1 MKTQDKTAG
10 TESKAHESIPVHS
23 QPDNA
28 DSKHNSKMTH
38 KTWQHGKLPAKPAPA
53 ADDKEAKS
61 ESKND
66 VVPAVEISQPAAV
79 TQLADK
85 ASNENVSPV
94 QLPYVKQWVVYIS
107 EHVED
112 SALSVIELGNAF
124 IKAKAAL
131 THGKWQELFQPGN
144 LRFSQR
150 SAEKLI
156 QVAQHVA
163 LAKPPNSA
171 SLPPSLDAL
180 TLLARV
186 NADVVQ
192 SGIDDGTIQPTMTI
206 AEAKKFALDMLGPES
221 AKIKK
226 PFDRDATIKSLISRV
241 SKALDEVPANQRE
254 DFISTLVEDIKKA
267 IH

>member
-1 MKTQDKTAG
+1 MKPQEKIVVA
-10 TESKAHESIPVHS
+10 ESKVRESIPAHS
-23 QPDNA
+23 L
-28 DSKHNSKMTH
+28 SENSVSNQALNMARE
-38 KTWQHGKLPAKPAPA
+38 TWQPRKPPVKPAPA
-53 ADDKEAKS
+53 ADEAGMASVRKS
-61 ESKND
+61 AGQP
-66 VVPAVEISQPAAV
+66 VVEKSQPAV
-79 TQLADK
+79 LTQKFDD
-85 ASNENVSPV
+85 ASDESAPTGEPSDVRS
-94 QLPYVKQWVVYIS
+94 WVICITRQ
-107 EHVED
+107 VEK
-112 SALSVIELGNAF
+112 SARGIVELGQLF
-124 IKAKAAL
+124 MKAKAGL
-131 THGKWQELFQPGN
+131 KHGKWQELFQPGN